1 MRKVPFSR
9 GERGKTMNAK
19 TRKIILYVIL
29 GIITVLW
36 LIPILFIF
44 VMSVTSS
51 DSIAEIGYSLFPRE
65 LTFEAYT
72 YLIKNPAQILDS
84 YKISIIV
91 TLTGTVAGLL
101 ITTGLAYAMSRK
113 DFLASKTL
121 NRYVTFALLFHG
133 GLIPTYIVVT
143 QWLHLGNTLWVLI
156 LTMLVSPW
164 NVFLMRSFISGIPM
178 ELLEAAFIDG
188 ATEFQTYY
196 KIVLP
201 LAKAGLA
208 SVGLLIMFGYWND
221 WYQGML
227 YIDDM
232 KLTPLPL
239 LLYKII
245 SNIQYVMQNAQYMN
259 TANNFPT
266 IGARMATC
274 VISIAPMLAA
284 FPFFQKYLAKGL
296 TLGSVKG

>member
-1 MRKVPFSR
+1 
-9 GERGKTMNAK
+9 MNAK

>member
-1 MRKVPFSR
+1 MS
-9 GERGKTMNAK
+9 AK
-19 TRKIILYVIL
+19 TRKMILYLIL

-51 DSIAEIGYSLFPRE
+51 DSIASVGYSLFPKE
-65 LTFEAYT
+65 ITLEAYT
-72 YLIKNPAQILDS
+72 YLIKNSAQILDS

-91 TLTGTVAGLL
+91 TLIGTVAGLM

-143 QWLHLGNTLWVLI
+143 QWLHLGNTPWVLI

-188 ATEFQTYY
+188 ATEFQTYF

-245 SNIQYVMQNAQYMN
+245 SNIQYVMQNSQYMN

-274 VISIAPMLAA
+274 VISIAPMLVA

>member
-1 MRKVPFSR
+1 
-9 GERGKTMNAK
+9 MNAK
-19 TRKIILYVIL
+19 TRKIILYLIL
-29 GIITVLW
+29 GVITVLW

-51 DSIAEIGYSLFPRE
+51 DSIASVGYSLFPKE
-65 LTFEAYT
+65 ITLEAYT

-91 TLTGTVAGLL
+91 TLIGTVAGLM

-188 ATEFQTYY
+188 ATEFQTYF

-245 SNIQYVMQNAQYMN
+245 SNIQYVMQNSQYMN

-274 VISIAPMLAA
+274 VISIAPMLVA

>member
-1 MRKVPFSR
+1 
-9 GERGKTMNAK
+9 MNAK

-65 LTFEAYT
+65 LTFEAYP

>member
-1 MRKVPFSR
+1 MS
-9 GERGKTMNAK
+9 AK
-19 TRKIILYVIL
+19 TRKMILYLIL

-51 DSIAEIGYSLFPRE
+51 DSIASVGYSLFPKE
-65 LTFEAYT
+65 ITLEAYT

-91 TLTGTVAGLL
+91 TLIGTVAGLM

-188 ATEFQTYY
+188 ATEFQTYF

-245 SNIQYVMQNAQYMN
+245 SNIQYVMQNSQYMN

-274 VISIAPMLAA
+274 VISIAPMLVA

>member
-1 MRKVPFSR
+1 MKPKV
-9 GERGKTMNAK
+9 G
-19 TRKIILYVIL
+19 KIILYIIL
-29 GIITVLW
+29 GLIAVIWIT
-36 LIPILFIF
+36 PILFIF
-44 VMSVTSS
+44 VLSVTSGE
-51 DSIAEIGYSLFPRE
+51 SIAANGYTLFPKE
-65 LTFEAYT
+65 ITFEAYT
-72 YLIKNPAQILDS
+72 YIIKNPAQILSS

-91 TLTGTVAGLL
+91 TALGTLL
-101 ITTGLAYAMSRK
+101 SLIATTGLAYTMSRR
-113 DFLASKTL
+113 DFKMSKWL
-121 NRYVTFALLFHG
+121 NKYVTFALLFHG

-164 NVFLMRSFISGIPM
+164 NVFLMRSFLSGIPT
-178 ELLEAAFIDG
+178 ELREAAFVDG
-188 ATEFQTYY
+188 ATEFQTYFR
-196 KIVLP
+196 IVLP
-201 LAKAGLA
+201 LAKSGLA
-208 SVGLLIMFGYWND
+208 SVGLLVLFGYWND

-232 KLTPLPL
+232 NLTPLPL

-245 SNIQYVMQNAQYMN
+245 SNIQYVLQNSQYMN
-259 TANNFPT
+259 SANNFPT

-274 VISIAPMLAA
+274 VIAIAPMLLA

>member
-1 MRKVPFSR
+1 
-9 GERGKTMNAK
+9 MNAK

-274 VISIAPMLAA
+274 VISIAPMLVA

>member
-1 MRKVPFSR
+1 M
-9 GERGKTMNAK
+9 
-19 TRKIILYVIL
+19 
-29 GIITVLW
+29 
-36 LIPILFIF
+36 
-44 VMSVTSS
+44 
-51 DSIAEIGYSLFPRE
+51 
-65 LTFEAYT
+65 
-72 YLIKNPAQILDS
+72 
-84 YKISIIV
+84 

>member
-1 MRKVPFSR
+1 MKPKA
-9 GERGKTMNAK
+9 G
-19 TRKIILYVIL
+19 KIILYIIL
-29 GIITVLW
+29 GLIAVLW
-36 LIPILFIF
+36 IMPILFIF
-44 VMSVTSS
+44 VLSVTSGE
-51 DSIAEIGYSLFPRE
+51 SIAASGYTLFPKE
-65 LTFEAYT
+65 ISFDAYT
-72 YLIKNPAQILDS
+72 YIIKNPAQILSS

-91 TLTGTVAGLL
+91 TALGTVLSL
-101 ITTGLAYAMSRK
+101 IATTGLAYTMSRK
-113 DFLASKTL
+113 DFKLSKWF
-121 NRYVTFALLFHG
+121 NKYVTFALLFHG

-156 LTMLVSPW
+156 VTMLVSPW
-164 NVFLMRSFISGIPM
+164 NVFLMRSFLSGIPT
-178 ELLEAAFIDG
+178 ELREAAFVDG
-188 ATEFQTYY
+188 ATEFQTYFR
-196 KIVLP
+196 IVLP
-201 LAKAGLA
+201 LAKSGIA
-208 SVGLLIMFGYWND
+208 SVGLLVLFAYWND

-245 SNIQYVMQNAQYMN
+245 SNIQYVLQNSQYMN
-259 TANNFPT
+259 SANDFPT

-274 VISIAPMLAA
+274 VIAIAPMLFA

>member
-1 MRKVPFSR
+1 MKSKT
-9 GERGKTMNAK
+9 GK
-19 TRKIILYVIL
+19 IVLYVIL
-29 GIITVLW
+29 ALVAVIWIT
-36 LIPILFIF
+36 PILFIF
-44 VMSVTSS
+44 VLSVTSGE
-51 DSIAEIGYSLFPRE
+51 SIAANGYTLFPKE
-65 LTFEAYT
+65 ITFDAYT
-72 YLIKNPAQILDS
+72 YIIKNPAQILSS
-84 YKISIIV
+84 YKISILV
-91 TLTGTVAGLL
+91 TVLGTLL
-101 ITTGLAYAMSRK
+101 SLIATTGLAYTMSRI
-113 DFLASKTL
+113 DFKMSKWL
-121 NRYVTFALLFHG
+121 NKYVTFALLFHG

-164 NVFLMRSFISGIPM
+164 NVFLMRSFLSGIPT
-178 ELLEAAFIDG
+178 ELREAAFVDG
-188 ATEFQTYY
+188 ATEFQTYF

-201 LAKAGLA
+201 LAKPGLA
-208 SVGLLIMFGYWND
+208 SVGLLVLFSYWND

-245 SNIQYVMQNAQYMN
+245 SNIQYVLSNSQYMN
-259 TANNFPT
+259 SANNFPT

-274 VISIAPMLAA
+274 VIAIAPMLFA

>member
-1 MRKVPFSR
+1 MKPKAS
-9 GERGKTMNAK
+9 
-19 TRKIILYVIL
+19 KIILYCIL
-29 GIITVLW
+29 GVVAILW
-36 LIPILFIF
+36 IIPILFIF
-44 VMSVTSS
+44 VLSITSGQ
-51 DSIAEIGYSLFPRE
+51 SISEYGYTLFPKE
-65 LTFEAYT
+65 ITFDAYA
-72 YLIKNPAQILDS
+72 YIIKNPGQILTS

-91 TLTGTVAGLL
+91 TALGTVLALAA
-101 ITTGLAYAMSRK
+101 TTGLAYIMSRV
-113 DFLASKTL
+113 DFKMSKWL
-121 NRYVTFALLFHG
+121 NKYVTFALLFHG

-164 NVFLMRSFISGIPM
+164 NVFLMRSFLQGIPN
-178 ELLEAAFIDG
+178 ELREAAFVDG
-188 ATEFQTYY
+188 ATEFQTYFRV
-196 KIVLP
+196 ILP
-201 LAKAGLA
+201 LAKPGLA
-208 SVGLLIMFGYWND
+208 SVGLLILFGYWND

-232 KLTPLPL
+232 ELTPLPL

-245 SNIQYVMQNAQYMN
+245 SNIQYVLQNSQYMN
-259 TANNFPT
+259 SASDFPT

-274 VISIAPMLAA
+274 VISIAPMLLA

>member
-1 MRKVPFSR
+1 
-9 GERGKTMNAK
+9 
-19 TRKIILYVIL
+19 
-29 GIITVLW
+29 
-36 LIPILFIF
+36 
-44 VMSVTSS
+44 
-51 DSIAEIGYSLFPRE
+51 
-65 LTFEAYT
+65 
-72 YLIKNPAQILDS
+72 
-84 YKISIIV
+84 
-91 TLTGTVAGLL
+91 
-101 ITTGLAYAMSRK
+101 
-113 DFLASKTL
+113 
-121 NRYVTFALLFHG
+121 
-133 GLIPTYIVVT
+133 
-143 QWLHLGNTLWVLI
+143 
-156 LTMLVSPW
+156 
-164 NVFLMRSFISGIPM
+164 
-178 ELLEAAFIDG
+178 
-188 ATEFQTYY
+188 
-196 KIVLP
+196 
-201 LAKAGLA
+201 
-208 SVGLLIMFGYWND
+208 MFGYWND

>member
-1 MRKVPFSR
+1 
-9 GERGKTMNAK
+9 MNAK
-19 TRKIILYVIL
+19 TRKIILYTIL

-44 VMSVTSS
+44 VMSVSSS
-51 DSIAEIGYSLFPRE
+51 DSIAEVGYSLFPKE

-91 TLTGTVAGLL
+91 TLIGTVAGLL

-245 SNIQYVMQNAQYMN
+245 SNIQYVMQNSQYMN
-259 TANNFPT
+259 SANNFPT

-274 VISIAPMLAA
+274 VISIAPMLIA

>member
-1 MRKVPFSR
+1 
-9 GERGKTMNAK
+9 MNAK

-44 VMSVTSS
+44 VMSVTSP

-232 KLTPLPL
+232 KLMPLPL

>member
-1 MRKVPFSR
+1 
-9 GERGKTMNAK
+9 MNIK
-19 TRKIILYVIL
+19 ISKIILYLIL
-29 GIITVLW
+29 GLITIAWIV
-36 LIPILFIF
+36 PILFIF
-44 VMSVTSS
+44 VLSVSS
-51 DSIAEIGYSLFPRE
+51 GESISQYGYTLFPRE
-65 LTFEAYT
+65 ITFDAYT
-72 YLIKNPAQILDS
+72 YIIKNPAQIINS

-91 TLTGTVAGLL
+91 TLLGTFLGVLC
-101 ITTGLAYAMSRK
+101 TTGLAYAMSRK
-113 DFLASKTL
+113 DFVANKVL
-121 NRYVTFALLFHG
+121 NLFVTFALLFHG

-156 LTMLVSPW
+156 LTLLVSPW
-164 NVFLMRSFISGIPM
+164 NVFLMRSFISGIPT
-178 ELLEAAFIDG
+178 ELLEASFIDG
-188 ATEFQTYY
+188 ATEFQTYFR
-196 KIVLP
+196 IVMP
-201 LAKAGLA
+201 LAKPGLA

-245 SNIQYVMQNAQYMN
+245 SNIQYVLQNSQYIN
-259 TANNFPT
+259 AANNFPT

-274 VISIAPMLAA
+274 VIAIAPMLLA

>member
-1 MRKVPFSR
+1 
-9 GERGKTMNAK
+9 MNAK

-44 VMSVTSS
+44 VMSVTSP

-201 LAKAGLA
+201 LAKAGLV